1 MVILEKILIGS
12 KFPDKIINMNIE
24 DDKKPLFKWFWS
36 LYVREHFALLFTAL
50 IFMSIEGSMLGLLSY
65 SIKFLFDN
73 VLVSKDTSSILIVA
87 VVIFSIFSIRAIAG
101 FVHRLLTV
109 NVCQKIIK
117 VIQDRM
123 VAHLLNMDVGFHQ
136 KNSPGILMDRVRA
149 DSKALSESVGEAF
162 MTVGRDG
169 FSLISLLAVVFFIDW
184 KWSLIAFLG
193 IPFLVLPILLLQ
205 GLVRSRAG
213 ENRDYESK
221 ANVRLDEIFH
231 GITDIKLNRAEGR
244 ERNKFFDILQLTHKV
259 RLRLEAGMAGIPA
272 MIDVIAAI
280 GFLAVMIFGAID
292 ITSGSKTIGEFMSF
306 FTAMALIFEPLRRL
320 SNVSGNIQVAM
331 ASLERVFKIF
341 EEKSSIVF
349 STLSSVEKKFDKI
362 GIEFD
367 SVHFS
372 YEDKKVLENIT
383 FGIEEGTSNAIVGY
397 SGSGKTT
404 LFNLITRLI
413 DPSSGL
419 IKLNGVNIKDF
430 CLNDLRSLISVVRQ
444 DGMVFDETILENI
457 RFGKPT
463 ASDGEI
469 REAAKMAYVD
479 EFTNDLKYGLNTVVG
494 PRGSTLSGGQ
504 RQRISIARAFLRA
517 SPLLLL
523 DEPTSAL
530 DSKSEELIQKSLSN
544 LAKHSTT
551 ITIAHR
557 LSTIVDSDKVLVLDN
572 GKIVGQG
579 KHSKLLLENSLY
591 SNLFKSQVE
600 KKNDD

>member
-1 MVILEKILIGS
+1 
-12 KFPDKIINMNIE
+12 MNIQ
-24 DDKKPLFKWFWS
+24 DDKKPLFKWFWNS
-36 LYVREHFALLFTAL
+36 YVRAHVGVLFIAL
-50 IFMSIEGSMLGLLSY
+50 IFMSIEGSMLGVLSY

-73 VLVSKDTSSILIVA
+73 VLVSNDTSSILFVA
-87 VVIFSIFSIRAIAG
+87 VLIFSIFSMRAIAG
-101 FVHRLLTV
+101 FIHRLMTV

-117 VIQDRM
+117 ILQDRM
-123 VAHLLNMDVGFHQ
+123 VGHLLNMDVGFHQ
-136 KNSPGILMDRVRA
+136 KNSPGGLMDRVRA
-149 DSKALSESVGEAF
+149 DSKALSESVSEAF

-169 FSLISLLAVVFFIDW
+169 FSLISLIAVVFFIDW

-193 IPFLVLPILLLQ
+193 IPFLVMPILLLQ

-213 ENRDYESK
+213 ENRDFESK

-231 GITDIKLNRAEGR
+231 GITDIKLNEAEKS
-244 ERNKFFDILQLTHKV
+244 ERKKFFDILQVTHKV

-272 MIDVIAAI
+272 MIDIIAAI

-341 EEKSSIVF
+341 EEKPSIVF
-349 STLSSVEKKFDKI
+349 SNLSRNENEFDKV
-362 GIEFD
+362 GLEFE
-367 SVHFS
+367 SVYFS
-372 YEDKKVLENIT
+372 YGDKKIVENIN
-383 FGIEEGTSNAIVGY
+383 FEIEEGTSNAIVGY

-413 DPSSGL
+413 DPITGH
-419 IKLNGVNIKDF
+419 IRLNGVDLTDISLKE
-430 CLNDLRSLISVVRQ
+430 LRSLISVVRQ
-444 DGMVFDETILENI
+444 DGMMFDETILENI
-457 RFGKPT
+457 RFGKPM
-463 ASDGEI
+463 ASDLEI
-469 REAAKMAYVD
+469 RKAAKMAYVD
-479 EFTNDLKYGLNTVVG
+479 EFSYELKDGLNTVVG

-504 RQRISIARAFLRA
+504 RQRISIARAFLRN

-530 DSKSEELIQKSLSN
+530 DSQSEKLIQKSLSE
-544 LAKHSTT
+544 LSKKSTT

-579 KHSKLLLENSLY
+579 KHDRLVKESELY

-600 KKNDD
+600 KKNDE

>member
-1 MVILEKILIGS
+1 
-12 KFPDKIINMNIE
+12 MNIKDE
-24 DDKKPLFKWFWS
+24 KKPLLKWFWNS
-36 LYVREHFALLFTAL
+36 YVREHFAFLFIAL

-73 VLVSKDTSSILIVA
+73 ILVSKDTSSILFVA
-87 VVIFSIFSIRAIAG
+87 ILIFSIFSIRAIAG
-101 FVHRLLTV
+101 FIHRLITV

-117 VIQDRM
+117 ALQNRM
-123 VAHLLNMDVGFHQ
+123 VEHLINMDVGFHQ
-136 KNSPGILMDRVRA
+136 KNSPGTLMDRVRA

-169 FSLISLLAVVFFIDW
+169 FSLISLVAVVFFIDW

-213 ENRDYESK
+213 ENRDFESK

-231 GITDIKLNRAEGR
+231 GITDIKLNRAEKS
-244 ERNKFFDILQLTHKV
+244 ERSKFFDILQVTHKV

-272 MIDVIAAI
+272 MIDIIAAI

-331 ASLERVFKIF
+331 ASLERVFKVF
-341 EEKSSIVF
+341 KENSSIVF
-349 STLSSVEKKFDKI
+349 PSLSSIENNSDKVGVQFEK
-362 GIEFD
+362 
-367 SVHFS
+367 VYFS
-372 YEDKKVLENIT
+372 YGDKKVLENIT
-383 FGIEEGTSNAIVGY
+383 FKIEEGTANAIVGY

-404 LFNLITRLI
+404 MFNLITRLI
-413 DPSSGL
+413 DPNRGS
-419 IKLNGVNIKDF
+419 IRINGVNLRDF
-430 CLNDLRSLISVVRQ
+430 CLNDLRSLVSVVRQ
-444 DGMVFDETILENI
+444 DGMMFDETILENI
-457 RFGKPT
+457 RFGKPS
-463 ASDGEI
+463 ASDVEI
-469 REAAKMAYVD
+469 RKAAKMAYVD
-479 EFTNDLKYGLNTVVG
+479 EFSNELKDGLNTVVG

-504 RQRISIARAFLRA
+504 RQRISIARAFLRN

-530 DSKSEELIQKSLSN
+530 DSKSEKLIQKSLSN

-557 LSTIVDSDKVLVLDN
+557 LSTIVDSDTVLVLDS

-579 KHSKLLLENSLY
+579 KHDKLLREHTLY

>member
-1 MVILEKILIGS
+1 MVILEKIHIGS

-36 LYVREHFALLFTAL
+36 LYVREHFGLLFTAL

-280 GFLAVMIFGAID
+280 GFLAVMVFGAID

-349 STLSSVEKKFDKI
+349 PTLSSVEKKFDKI

-419 IKLNGVNIKDF
+419 IKLNGINIKDF

-463 ASDGEI
+463 ATDIEI

-479 EFTNDLKYGLNTVVG
+479 EFTNELKDGLHTVVG

-579 KHSKLLLENSLY
+579 KHSELLLENSLY

>member
-1 MVILEKILIGS
+1 MILEKILIGS

-36 LYVREHFALLFTAL
+36 LYVREHFGLLFTAL

-73 VLVSKDTSSILIVA
+73 VLVSKDTSSILFVA

-169 FSLISLLAVVFFIDW
+169 FSLISLLAVVIFIDW

-205 GLVRSRAG
+205 GLVRSKAG
-213 ENRDYESK
+213 ENRDFESK

-280 GFLAVMIFGAID
+280 GFLAVMVFGAID

-349 STLSSVEKKFDKI
+349 PTLSRVEKKFDKV

-367 SVHFS
+367 SVYFS

-413 DPSSGL
+413 DPSRGL
-419 IKLNGVNIKDF
+419 IKLNGINIKDF

-463 ASDGEI
+463 ATDGEI

-479 EFTNDLKYGLNTVVG
+479 EFTNELKDGLNTVVG

>member
-1 MVILEKILIGS
+1 
-12 KFPDKIINMNIE
+12 MNIQ
-24 DDKKPLFKWFWS
+24 DDKKPLFKWFWNS
-36 LYVREHFALLFTAL
+36 YVRAHVGVLFIAL
-50 IFMSIEGSMLGLLSY
+50 IFMSIEGSMLGVLSY

-73 VLVSKDTSSILIVA
+73 VLVSNDTSSMLFVAIL
-87 VVIFSIFSIRAIAG
+87 IFSIFSMRAIAG
-101 FVHRLLTV
+101 FIHRLMTV

-117 VIQDRM
+117 ILQDRM
-123 VAHLLNMDVGFHQ
+123 VEHLLNMDVGFHQ
-136 KNSPGILMDRVRA
+136 KNSPGGLMDRVRA
-149 DSKALSESVGEAF
+149 DSKALSESVSEAF

-169 FSLISLLAVVFFIDW
+169 FSLISLIAVVFFIDW

-193 IPFLVLPILLLQ
+193 IPFLVMPILLLQ

-213 ENRDYESK
+213 ENRDFESK

-231 GITDIKLNRAEGR
+231 GITDIKLNEAEKS
-244 ERNKFFDILQLTHKV
+244 ERNKFFNILEFTHKV

-272 MIDVIAAI
+272 MIDIIAAI

-341 EEKSSIVF
+341 EEKPLIVF
-349 STLSSVEKKFDKI
+349 PNLSRKENEFDKI
-362 GIEFD
+362 GLEFE
-367 SVHFS
+367 SVYFS
-372 YEDKKVLENIT
+372 YGDKKIVENIN
-383 FGIEEGTSNAIVGY
+383 FAIEEGTSNAIVGY

-413 DPSSGL
+413 DPITGH
-419 IKLNGVNIKDF
+419 IRINGV
-430 CLNDLRSLISVVRQ
+430 DLTDISLKELRALISVVRQ
-444 DGMVFDETILENI
+444 DGMMFDETILENI
-457 RFGKPT
+457 RFGKPM
-463 ASDGEI
+463 ASDVEI
-469 REAAKMAYVD
+469 RKAAKMAYVD
-479 EFTNDLKYGLNTVVG
+479 EFSNELKDGLNTVVG

-504 RQRISIARAFLRA
+504 RQRISIARAFLRN

-530 DSKSEELIQKSLSN
+530 DSQSEKLIQKSLSE
-544 LAKHSTT
+544 LSKKSTT

-557 LSTIVDSDKVLVLDN
+557 LSTIVDSDKVLVLDH

-579 KHSKLLLENSLY
+579 KHDSLLKESELY
-591 SNLFKSQVE
+591 FNLFKSQVE
-600 KKNDD
+600 KKNDE

>member
-1 MVILEKILIGS
+1 MILEKILIGS
-12 KFPDKIINMNIE
+12 KFPDKIISMNIE

-36 LYVREHFALLFTAL
+36 LYVREHFGLLFTAL

-280 GFLAVMIFGAID
+280 GFLAVMVFGAID

-349 STLSSVEKKFDKI
+349 PTLSSVEKKFDKI

-383 FGIEEGTSNAIVGY
+383 FEIEEGTSNAIVGY

-419 IKLNGVNIKDF
+419 IKLNGINIKDF

-479 EFTNDLKYGLNTVVG
+479 EFTNELKDGLNTVVG

-504 RQRISIARAFLRA
+504 RQRISIARAFLRK

>member
-1 MVILEKILIGS
+1 MILEKILIGS

-36 LYVREHFALLFTAL
+36 LYVREHFGPLFVAL

-65 SIKFLFDN
+65 SIKFLFDD
-73 VLVSKDTSSILIVA
+73 VLVSKDTSSILFVA
-87 VVIFSIFSIRAIAG
+87 VVIFSIFSIRALAG

-123 VAHLLNMDVGFHQ
+123 VAHLLDMDAGFHQ

-221 ANVRLDEIFH
+221 ANLRLDEIFH
-231 GITDIKLNRAEGR
+231 GITDIKLNRAEGH

-280 GFLAVMIFGAID
+280 GFLAVMVFGAID

-320 SNVSGNIQVAM
+320 SNVSGNIQVGM
-331 ASLERVFKIF
+331 ASLDRVFKIF

-349 STLSSVEKKFDKI
+349 PTLSSVEKKFDKI
-362 GIEFD
+362 GIDFD
-367 SVHFS
+367 RVYFS
-372 YEDKKVLENIT
+372 YKHKKVLENIT
-383 FGIEEGTSNAIVGY
+383 FEIEEGTSNAIVGF

-413 DPSSGL
+413 DPNSGL
-419 IKLNGVNIKDF
+419 IKLNGINIKD
-430 CLNDLRSLISVVRQ
+430 LSLKDLRSLISVVRQ
-444 DGMVFDETILENI
+444 DSMVFDDTILENI
-457 RFGKPT
+457 RFGKPA
-463 ASDGEI
+463 ASNVEI
-469 REAAKMAYVD
+469 TEAAKMAYVD
-479 EFTNDLKYGLNTVVG
+479 EFTDELKDGLNTVVG

-530 DSKSEELIQKSLSN
+530 DSKSEELIQKSLGN
-544 LAKHSTT
+544 LAKYSTT

-579 KHSKLLLENSLY
+579 KHSKLLLENSFY

>member
-1 MVILEKILIGS
+1 VILEKILIGS

-280 GFLAVMIFGAID
+280 GFLAVMVFGAID

-349 STLSSVEKKFDKI
+349 PTLSSVEKKFDKI

-419 IKLNGVNIKDF
+419 IKLNGINIKDF

-579 KHSKLLLENSLY
+579 KHSELLLENSLY

>member
-1 MVILEKILIGS
+1 
-12 KFPDKIINMNIE
+12 MNIQ
-24 DDKKPLFKWFWS
+24 DDKKPLFKWFWNS
-36 LYVREHFALLFTAL
+36 YVRAHVGVLFIAL
-50 IFMSIEGSMLGLLSY
+50 IFMSIEGSMLGVLSY

-73 VLVSKDTSSILIVA
+73 VLVSNDTSSILFVA
-87 VVIFSIFSIRAIAG
+87 VLIFSIFSMRAIAG
-101 FVHRLLTV
+101 FIHRLMTV

-117 VIQDRM
+117 ILQDRM
-123 VAHLLNMDVGFHQ
+123 VGHLLNMDVGFHQ
-136 KNSPGILMDRVRA
+136 KNSPGGLMDRVRA
-149 DSKALSESVGEAF
+149 DSKALSESVSEAF

-169 FSLISLLAVVFFIDW
+169 FSLISLIAVVFFIDW

-193 IPFLVLPILLLQ
+193 IPFLVMPILLLQ

-213 ENRDYESK
+213 ENRDFESK

-231 GITDIKLNRAEGR
+231 GITDIKLNEAEKS
-244 ERNKFFDILQLTHKV
+244 ERNKFFDILQVTHKV

-272 MIDVIAAI
+272 MIDIIAAI

-341 EEKSSIVF
+341 EEKPSIVF
-349 STLSSVEKKFDKI
+349 SNLSRNEKEFDKV
-362 GIEFD
+362 GLEFE
-367 SVHFS
+367 SVYFS
-372 YEDKKVLENIT
+372 YGDKKIVENIN
-383 FGIEEGTSNAIVGY
+383 FEIEEGTSNAIVGY

-413 DPSSGL
+413 DPITGH
-419 IKLNGVNIKDF
+419 IRINGVDLTDISLKE
-430 CLNDLRSLISVVRQ
+430 LRSLISVVRQ
-444 DGMVFDETILENI
+444 DGMMFDETILENI
-457 RFGKPT
+457 RFGKPM
-463 ASDGEI
+463 ASDLEI
-469 REAAKMAYVD
+469 RKAAKMAYVD
-479 EFTNDLKYGLNTVVG
+479 EFSNELKDGLNTVVG

-504 RQRISIARAFLRA
+504 RQRISIARAFLRN

-530 DSKSEELIQKSLSN
+530 DSQSEKLIQKSLSE
-544 LAKHSTT
+544 LSKKSTT

-579 KHSKLLLENSLY
+579 KHDSLVKESELY

-600 KKNDD
+600 KKNDE

>member
-1 MVILEKILIGS
+1 
-12 KFPDKIINMNIE
+12 MNIQ
-24 DDKKPLFKWFWS
+24 DDKKPLFKWFWNS
-36 LYVREHFALLFTAL
+36 YVRAHVGVLFIAL
-50 IFMSIEGSMLGLLSY
+50 IFMSIEGSMLGVLSY

-73 VLVSKDTSSILIVA
+73 VLVSNDTSSILFVA
-87 VVIFSIFSIRAIAG
+87 VLIFSIFSMRAIAG
-101 FVHRLLTV
+101 FIHRLMTV

-117 VIQDRM
+117 ILQDRM
-123 VAHLLNMDVGFHQ
+123 VEHLLNMDVGFHQ
-136 KNSPGILMDRVRA
+136 KNSPGSLMDRVRA
-149 DSKALSESVGEAF
+149 DSKALSESVSEVF

-169 FSLISLLAVVFFIDW
+169 FSLISLIAVVFFIDW

-193 IPFLVLPILLLQ
+193 IPFLVMPILLLQ

-213 ENRDYESK
+213 ENRDFESK

-231 GITDIKLNRAEGR
+231 GITDIKLNKAEKS
-244 ERNKFFDILQLTHKV
+244 ERNKYFDILQVTHKV

-272 MIDVIAAI
+272 MIDIIAAI

-341 EEKSSIVF
+341 EEKPSIVF
-349 STLSSVEKKFDKI
+349 SNLSRNENEFDKVGLEFESVYFSYAEKKI
-362 GIEFD
+362 
-367 SVHFS
+367 V
-372 YEDKKVLENIT
+372 ENIN
-383 FGIEEGTSNAIVGY
+383 FEIEEGTSNAIVGY

-413 DPSSGL
+413 DPITGH
-419 IKLNGVNIKDF
+419 IRINGVDLTDISLKE
-430 CLNDLRSLISVVRQ
+430 LRSLISVVRQ
-444 DGMVFDETILENI
+444 DGMMFDETILENI
-457 RFGKPT
+457 RFGKPM
-463 ASDGEI
+463 ASDLEI
-469 REAAKMAYVD
+469 RKAAKMAYVD
-479 EFTNDLKYGLNTVVG
+479 EFSNELNDGLNTVVG

-504 RQRISIARAFLRA
+504 RQRISIARAFLRN

-530 DSKSEELIQKSLSN
+530 DSQSEKLIQKSLSE
-544 LAKHSTT
+544 LSKKSTT

-579 KHSKLLLENSLY
+579 KHDSLVKESKLY

-600 KKNDD
+600 KKNDE

>member
-1 MVILEKILIGS
+1 MILEKILIGS
-12 KFPDKIINMNIE
+12 KFPDKNINMNNE

-36 LYVREHFALLFTAL
+36 LYVRQHFAHLFMAL

-73 VLVSKDTSSILIVA
+73 VLVSKDTSSILFVA

-123 VAHLLNMDVGFHQ
+123 VAHLLDMDVEFHQ

-149 DSKALSESVGEAF
+149 DSEALSESVGEAF

-205 GLVRSRAG
+205 RLVRYRAG

-221 ANVRLDEIFH
+221 ANLRLDEMFH
-231 GITDIKLNRAEGR
+231 GITDIKLNRAEGH
-244 ERNKFFDILQLTHKV
+244 ERNKFFDILQLTHKI

-280 GFLAVMIFGAID
+280 GFLVVMVFGAID

-320 SNVSGNIQVAM
+320 SNVSGNIQVGI

-349 STLSSVEKKFDKI
+349 PTLSSVEKKFDKI
-362 GIEFD
+362 GIDFD
-367 SVHFS
+367 SVYFS
-372 YEDKKVLENIT
+372 YKNKKVLENIT
-383 FGIEEGTSNAIVGY
+383 FEIEEGTSNAIVGY

-413 DPSSGL
+413 DPNSGL
-419 IKLNGVNIKDF
+419 IKLNGINIKDL
-430 CLNDLRSLISVVRQ
+430 CLKDLRSLISVVRQ

-463 ASDGEI
+463 ASDVEI

-479 EFTNDLKYGLNTVVG
+479 EFTNELKDGLNTVVG

-504 RQRISIARAFLRA
+504 RQRISIARAFLRG

-530 DSKSEELIQKSLSN
+530 DSKSEKLIQKSLRN

-557 LSTIVDSDKVLVLDN
+557 LSTIVDTDKVLVLDN

>member
-1 MVILEKILIGS
+1 MILEKILIGS
-12 KFPDKIINMNIE
+12 KFPDKIISMNIE

-36 LYVREHFALLFTAL
+36 LYVREHFGLLFTAL

-136 KNSPGILMDRVRA
+136 KNSPGTLMDRVRA

-280 GFLAVMIFGAID
+280 GFLAVMVFGAID

-349 STLSSVEKKFDKI
+349 PTLSSVEKKFDKI

-419 IKLNGVNIKDF
+419 IKLNGINIKDF

-479 EFTNDLKYGLNTVVG
+479 EFTNELKDGLNTVVG

>member
-36 LYVREHFALLFTAL
+36 LYVREHFAPLFTAL

-430 CLNDLRSLISVVRQ
+430 CLNDLRSFISVVRQ

-479 EFTNDLKYGLNTVVG
+479 EFTNDLKDGLNTVVG

-579 KHSKLLLENSLY
+579 KHSELLLENSLY

-600 KKNDD
+600 KKNDE

>member
-1 MVILEKILIGS
+1 
-12 KFPDKIINMNIE
+12 MNIQ
-24 DDKKPLFKWFWS
+24 DDKKPLFKWFWNS
-36 LYVREHFALLFTAL
+36 YVRAHVGVLFIAL
-50 IFMSIEGSMLGLLSY
+50 IFMSIEGSMLGVLSY

-73 VLVSKDTSSILIVA
+73 VLVSNDTSSILFVA
-87 VVIFSIFSIRAIAG
+87 MLIFSIFSMRAIAG
-101 FVHRLLTV
+101 FIHRLMTV

-117 VIQDRM
+117 ILQDRM
-123 VAHLLNMDVGFHQ
+123 VGHLLNMDVGFHQ
-136 KNSPGILMDRVRA
+136 NNSPGGLMDRVRA
-149 DSKALSESVGEAF
+149 DSKALSESVSEVF

-169 FSLISLLAVVFFIDW
+169 FSLISLIAVVFFIDW

-193 IPFLVLPILLLQ
+193 IPFLVMPILLLQ

-213 ENRDYESK
+213 ENRDFESK

-231 GITDIKLNRAEGR
+231 GITDIKLNEAEKS
-244 ERNKFFDILQLTHKV
+244 ERNKFFDILQVTHKV

-272 MIDVIAAI
+272 MIDIIAAI

-341 EEKSSIVF
+341 EEKPSIVF
-349 STLSSVEKKFDKI
+349 SNLSRNEKEFDKV
-362 GIEFD
+362 GLEFE
-367 SVHFS
+367 SVYFS
-372 YEDKKVLENIT
+372 YGDKKIVENIN
-383 FGIEEGTSNAIVGY
+383 FEIEEGTSNAIVGY

-413 DPSSGL
+413 DPITGH
-419 IKLNGVNIKDF
+419 IRINGVDLTDISLKE
-430 CLNDLRSLISVVRQ
+430 LRSLISVVRQ
-444 DGMVFDETILENI
+444 DGMMFDETILENI
-457 RFGKPT
+457 RFGKPM
-463 ASDGEI
+463 ASDLEI
-469 REAAKMAYVD
+469 RKAAKMAYVD
-479 EFTNDLKYGLNTVVG
+479 EFSNDLKDGLNTVVG

-504 RQRISIARAFLRA
+504 RQRISIARAFLRN

-530 DSKSEELIQKSLSN
+530 DSQSEKLIQKSLSE
-544 LAKHSTT
+544 LSKKSTT

-579 KHSKLLLENSLY
+579 KHDSLLKESELY
-591 SNLFKSQVE
+591 TNLFKSQVE
-600 KKNDD
+600 KKNDEQHY

>member
-331 ASLERVFKIF
+331 ASLERVFKVF

-349 STLSSVEKKFDKI
+349 PTFPSVEKKIDKI

-383 FGIEEGTSNAIVGY
+383 FGIEEGTSAAIVGY

-430 CLNDLRSLISVVRQ
+430 CLNDLRSFISVVRQ

-463 ASDGEI
+463 ASDREI

-530 DSKSEELIQKSLSN
+530 DSNSEELIQKSLSN

-579 KHSKLLLENSLY
+579 KHSELLLENSLY

>member
-1 MVILEKILIGS
+1 MILEKILIGS

-36 LYVREHFALLFTAL
+36 LYVREHFGLLFAAL

-73 VLVSKDTSSILIVA
+73 VLVSKDTSSIFFVA

-205 GLVRSRAG
+205 GLIRSRAG

-280 GFLAVMIFGAID
+280 GFLAVMVFGAID

-349 STLSSVEKKFDKI
+349 PTLSSVEKKFDKI

-383 FGIEEGTSNAIVGY
+383 FEIEEGTSNAIVGY

-419 IKLNGVNIKDF
+419 IKLNGINIKDF

-479 EFTNDLKYGLNTVVG
+479 EFTNELKDGLNTVVG

-579 KHSKLLLENSLY
+579 KHSELLLENSLY

>member
-1 MVILEKILIGS
+1 MILEKILIGS
-12 KFPDKIINMNIE
+12 KFPDKIISMNIE

-36 LYVREHFALLFTAL
+36 LYVREHFALLFIAL

-205 GLVRSRAG
+205 VLIRSRAG

-349 STLSSVEKKFDKI
+349 PTLSSVEKKFDKI
-362 GIEFD
+362 GIEFE

-419 IKLNGVNIKDF
+419 IKLNGINIKEL
-430 CLNDLRSLISVVRQ
+430 CLKDLRSLISVVRQ

-463 ASDGEI
+463 ASDVEI

-479 EFTNDLKYGLNTVVG
+479 EFTNELKDGLNTVVG

-504 RQRISIARAFLRA
+504 RQRISIARAFLRK

>member
-280 GFLAVMIFGAID
+280 GFLAVMVFGAID

-430 CLNDLRSLISVVRQ
+430 CLNDLRSFISVVRQ

-579 KHSKLLLENSLY
+579 KHSELLLENSLY
-591 SNLFKSQVE
+591 SKLFKSQVE

>member
-1 MVILEKILIGS
+1 
-12 KFPDKIINMNIE
+12 MNIQ
-24 DDKKPLFKWFWS
+24 DDKKPLFKWFWNS
-36 LYVREHFALLFTAL
+36 YVRAHVGVLFIAL
-50 IFMSIEGSMLGLLSY
+50 IFMSIEGSMLGVLSY

-73 VLVSKDTSSILIVA
+73 VLVSNDTSSILFVA
-87 VVIFSIFSIRAIAG
+87 VLIFSIFSMRAIAG
-101 FVHRLLTV
+101 FIHRLMTV

-117 VIQDRM
+117 ILQDRM
-123 VAHLLNMDVGFHQ
+123 VGHLLNMDVGFHQ
-136 KNSPGILMDRVRA
+136 KNSPGSLMDRVRA
-149 DSKALSESVGEAF
+149 DSKALSESVSEVF

-169 FSLISLLAVVFFIDW
+169 FSLISLIAVVFFIDW

-193 IPFLVLPILLLQ
+193 IPFLVMPILLLQ

-213 ENRDYESK
+213 ENRDFESK

-231 GITDIKLNRAEGR
+231 GITDIKLNKAEKS
-244 ERNKFFDILQLTHKV
+244 ERNKYFDILQVTHKV

-272 MIDVIAAI
+272 MIDIIAAI

-341 EEKSSIVF
+341 EEKPSIVF
-349 STLSSVEKKFDKI
+349 SNLSRNENEFDKVGLEFESVYFSYAEKKI
-362 GIEFD
+362 
-367 SVHFS
+367 V
-372 YEDKKVLENIT
+372 ENIN
-383 FGIEEGTSNAIVGY
+383 FEIEEGTSNAIVGY

-413 DPSSGL
+413 DPITGH
-419 IKLNGVNIKDF
+419 IRINGVDLTDISLKE
-430 CLNDLRSLISVVRQ
+430 LRSLISVVRQ
-444 DGMVFDETILENI
+444 DGMMFDETILENI
-457 RFGKPT
+457 RFGKPM
-463 ASDGEI
+463 ASDLEI
-469 REAAKMAYVD
+469 RKAAKMAYVD
-479 EFTNDLKYGLNTVVG
+479 EFSNELKDGLNTVVG

-504 RQRISIARAFLRA
+504 RQRISIARAFLRN

-530 DSKSEELIQKSLSN
+530 DSQSEKLIQKSLSE
-544 LAKHSTT
+544 LSKKSTT

-579 KHSKLLLENSLY
+579 KHDSLVKESKLY

-600 KKNDD
+600 KKNDK

>member
-1 MVILEKILIGS
+1 MILEKILIGS

-36 LYVREHFALLFTAL
+36 LYVREHFALLFIAL

-205 GLVRSRAG
+205 GLIRSRAG

-280 GFLAVMIFGAID
+280 GFLAVMVFGAID

-349 STLSSVEKKFDKI
+349 PTLSSVEKKFDKI

-419 IKLNGVNIKDF
+419 IKLNGINIKDF

-479 EFTNDLKYGLNTVVG
+479 EFTNELKDGLNTVVG

-579 KHSKLLLENSLY
+579 KHSELLLENSLY

>member
-1 MVILEKILIGS
+1 
-12 KFPDKIINMNIE
+12 MNIKDE
-24 DDKKPLFKWFWS
+24 KKPLLKWFWNS
-36 LYVREHFALLFTAL
+36 YVREHLAFLFIAL

-73 VLVSKDTSSILIVA
+73 ILVSKDTSSILFVA
-87 VVIFSIFSIRAIAG
+87 ILIFSIFSIRAIAG
-101 FVHRLLTV
+101 FIHRLMTV

-117 VIQDRM
+117 ALQDRM
-123 VAHLLNMDVGFHQ
+123 VEHLINMDVGFHQ

-280 GFLAVMIFGAID
+280 GFLAVMVFGAID

-430 CLNDLRSLISVVRQ
+430 CLNDLRSFISVVRQ

-530 DSKSEELIQKSLSN
+530 DSNSEELIQKSLSN

-579 KHSKLLLENSLY
+579 KHSELLLENSLY

>member
-1 MVILEKILIGS
+1 MILEKILIGS
-12 KFPDKIINMNIE
+12 KFPDKINNMNIE

-36 LYVREHFALLFTAL
+36 LYVREHFALLFIAL
-50 IFMSIEGSMLGLLSY
+50 IFMSVEGSMLGLLSY

-73 VLVSKDTSSILIVA
+73 VLVSKDTSSILFVA

-123 VAHLLNMDVGFHQ
+123 VAHLLNMDVEFHQ

-231 GITDIKLNRAEGR
+231 GITDIKLNRAEGH

-280 GFLAVMIFGAID
+280 GFLAVMVFGAID

-349 STLSSVEKKFDKI
+349 PTLSSVEKKFDKI

-383 FGIEEGTSNAIVGY
+383 FEIEEGTSNAIVGY

-413 DPSSGL
+413 DPNSGL
-419 IKLNGVNIKDF
+419 IKLNGINIKDL
-430 CLNDLRSLISVVRQ
+430 CSKDLRSLISVVRQ

-463 ASDGEI
+463 ASDVEI

-479 EFTNDLKYGLNTVVG
+479 EFTNELKDGLNTVVG

>member
-1 MVILEKILIGS
+1 MILEKILIGS
-12 KFPDKIINMNIE
+12 KFPDKIISMNIE

-36 LYVREHFALLFTAL
+36 LYVREHFGLLFTAL

-136 KNSPGILMDRVRA
+136 KNSPGTLMDRVRA

-205 GLVRSRAG
+205 GLVRSKAG

-280 GFLAVMIFGAID
+280 GFLAVMVFGAID

-331 ASLERVFKIF
+331 ASLDRVFKIF

-349 STLSSVEKKFDKI
+349 PTLSSVERKFYKI

-383 FGIEEGTSNAIVGY
+383 FVIEQGTSNAIVGY

-419 IKLNGVNIKDF
+419 IKLNGINIKDF

-463 ASDGEI
+463 ATDGEI

-479 EFTNDLKYGLNTVVG
+479 EFTNELKDGLNTVVG

-579 KHSKLLLENSLY
+579 KHSNLLLENSLY

>member
-1 MVILEKILIGS
+1 MILEKILIGS
-12 KFPDKIINMNIE
+12 KFPDKIISMNIE

-36 LYVREHFALLFTAL
+36 LYVREHFGLLFTAL

-136 KNSPGILMDRVRA
+136 KNSPGTLMDRVRA

-193 IPFLVLPILLLQ
+193 LPFLVLPILLLQ
-205 GLVRSRAG
+205 GLIRSRAG

-280 GFLAVMIFGAID
+280 GFLAVMVFGAID

-349 STLSSVEKKFDKI
+349 PTLSSVEKKLDKI

-367 SVHFS
+367 GVHFS
-372 YEDKKVLENIT
+372 YEDKKVLENVT
-383 FGIEEGTSNAIVGY
+383 FAIEEGTSNAIVGY

-419 IKLNGVNIKDF
+419 IKLNGINIKDF

-463 ASDGEI
+463 ATDGEI

-479 EFTNDLKYGLNTVVG
+479 EFTNELKDGLNTVVG

>member
-1 MVILEKILIGS
+1 
-12 KFPDKIINMNIE
+12 MNID
-24 DDKKPLFKWFWS
+24 DDKKPLLKWFWNS
-36 LYVREHFALLFTAL
+36 YVRAHVGVLFIAL
-50 IFMSIEGSMLGLLSY
+50 IFMSIEGSMLGVLSY

-73 VLVSKDTSSILIVA
+73 VLVSNDTSSILFVA
-87 VVIFSIFSIRAIAG
+87 VLIFSIFSMRAIAG
-101 FVHRLLTV
+101 FIHRLMTV

-117 VIQDRM
+117 ILQDRM
-123 VAHLLNMDVGFHQ
+123 VGHLLNMDVGFHQ
-136 KNSPGILMDRVRA
+136 KNSPGSLMDRVRA
-149 DSKALSESVGEAF
+149 DSKALSESVSEVF

-169 FSLISLLAVVFFIDW
+169 FSLISLIAVVFFIDW

-193 IPFLVLPILLLQ
+193 IPFLVMPILLLQ

-213 ENRDYESK
+213 ENRDFESK

-231 GITDIKLNRAEGR
+231 GITDIKLNKAEKS
-244 ERNKFFDILQLTHKV
+244 ERNKFFDILQVTHKV

-272 MIDVIAAI
+272 MIDIIAAI

-341 EEKSSIVF
+341 EEKPSIVF
-349 STLSSVEKKFDKI
+349 SNLSRNENEFDKVGLEFESVYFSYAEKKI
-362 GIEFD
+362 
-367 SVHFS
+367 V
-372 YEDKKVLENIT
+372 ENIN
-383 FGIEEGTSNAIVGY
+383 FEIEEGTSNAIVGY

-413 DPSSGL
+413 DPITGH
-419 IKLNGVNIKDF
+419 IRINGVDLTDISLKE
-430 CLNDLRSLISVVRQ
+430 LRSLISVVRQ
-444 DGMVFDETILENI
+444 DGMMFDETILENI
-457 RFGKPT
+457 RFGKPM
-463 ASDGEI
+463 ASDLEI
-469 REAAKMAYVD
+469 RKAAKMAYVD
-479 EFTNDLKYGLNTVVG
+479 EFSNELKDGLNTVVG

-504 RQRISIARAFLRA
+504 RQRISIARAFLRN

-530 DSKSEELIQKSLSN
+530 DSQSEKLIQKSLSE
-544 LAKHSTT
+544 LSKKSTT

-579 KHSKLLLENSLY
+579 KHDSLVKESKLY

-600 KKNDD
+600 KKNDE

>member
-1 MVILEKILIGS
+1 
-12 KFPDKIINMNIE
+12 MNIKDE
-24 DDKKPLFKWFWS
+24 KKPLLKWFWNS
-36 LYVREHFALLFTAL
+36 YVREHFAFLFIAL

-73 VLVSKDTSSILIVA
+73 ILVSKDTSSILFVA
-87 VVIFSIFSIRAIAG
+87 ILIFSIFSIRAIAG
-101 FVHRLLTV
+101 FIHRLITV

-117 VIQDRM
+117 ALQNRM
-123 VAHLLNMDVGFHQ
+123 VEHLINMDVGFHQ
-136 KNSPGILMDRVRA
+136 KNSPGTLMDRVRA

-169 FSLISLLAVVFFIDW
+169 FSLISLVAVVFFIDW

-213 ENRDYESK
+213 ENRDFESK

-231 GITDIKLNRAEGR
+231 GITDIKLNRAEKS
-244 ERNKFFDILQLTHKV
+244 ERSKFFDILQVTHKV

-272 MIDVIAAI
+272 MIDIIAAI

-331 ASLERVFKIF
+331 ASLERVFKVF
-341 EEKSSIVF
+341 KENSSIVF
-349 STLSSVEKKFDKI
+349 PSLSSIENNSDKVGVQFEK
-362 GIEFD
+362 
-367 SVHFS
+367 VYFS
-372 YEDKKVLENIT
+372 YGDKKVLENIT
-383 FGIEEGTSNAIVGY
+383 FKIEEGTANAIVGY

-413 DPSSGL
+413 DPNRGS
-419 IKLNGVNIKDF
+419 IRINGVNLRDF
-430 CLNDLRSLISVVRQ
+430 CLNDLRSLVSVVRQ
-444 DGMVFDETILENI
+444 DGMMFDETIFENI
-457 RFGKPT
+457 RFGKPS
-463 ASDGEI
+463 ASDVEI
-469 REAAKMAYVD
+469 RKAAKMAYVD
-479 EFTNDLKYGLNTVVG
+479 EFSNELKDGLNTVVG

-504 RQRISIARAFLRA
+504 RQRISIARAFLRN

-530 DSKSEELIQKSLSN
+530 DSKSEKLIQKSLSN

-557 LSTIVDSDKVLVLDN
+557 LSTIVDSDTVLVLDS

-579 KHSKLLLENSLY
+579 KHDKLLREHALY

>member
-1 MVILEKILIGS
+1 
-12 KFPDKIINMNIE
+12 MNIE

-36 LYVREHFALLFTAL
+36 LYVREHFGLLFTAL

-136 KNSPGILMDRVRA
+136 KNSPGTLMDRVRA

-280 GFLAVMIFGAID
+280 GFLAVMVFGAID

-349 STLSSVEKKFDKI
+349 PTLSSVEKKFDKI

-419 IKLNGVNIKDF
+419 IKLNGINIKDF

-479 EFTNDLKYGLNTVVG
+479 EFTNELKDGLNTVVG

>member
-1 MVILEKILIGS
+1 MILEKILIGS

-36 LYVREHFALLFTAL
+36 LYVREHFAPLFVAL

-65 SIKFLFDN
+65 SIKFLFDD
-73 VLVSKDTSSILIVA
+73 VLVSKDTSSILFVA

-123 VAHLLNMDVGFHQ
+123 VAHLLDMDVGFHQ

-205 GLVRSRAG
+205 RLVRSRAG

-221 ANVRLDEIFH
+221 ANLRLDEIFH
-231 GITDIKLNRAEGR
+231 GITDIKLNRAEGH

-280 GFLAVMIFGAID
+280 GFLAVMVFGAID

-320 SNVSGNIQVAM
+320 SNVSGNIQVGM

-349 STLSSVEKKFDKI
+349 PTLFSVEKKFDKV

-367 SVHFS
+367 SVYFS
-372 YEDKKVLENIT
+372 YKDKKVLENIT
-383 FGIEEGTSNAIVGY
+383 FEIEEGTSNAIVGY

-413 DPSSGL
+413 DPNSGL
-419 IKLNGVNIKDF
+419 IKLNGINIKDL
-430 CLNDLRSLISVVRQ
+430 CLKDLRSLISVVRQ
-444 DGMVFDETILENI
+444 DSMVFDETILENI
-457 RFGKPT
+457 RFGKPA
-463 ASDGEI
+463 ASDVEI
-469 REAAKMAYVD
+469 TEAAKMAYVD
-479 EFTNDLKYGLNTVVG
+479 EFTDELKNGLNTVVG

-504 RQRISIARAFLRA
+504 RQRISMARAFLRA

-530 DSKSEELIQKSLSN
+530 DSKSEELIQKSLGN
-544 LAKHSTT
+544 LSKYSTT

>member
-349 STLSSVEKKFDKI
+349 PTLSSVEKKFDKI

-419 IKLNGVNIKDF
+419 IKLNGINIKDF

-469 REAAKMAYVD
+469 REAAKMAYVE
-479 EFTNDLKYGLNTVVG
+479 EFTNDLKDGLNTVVG

-579 KHSKLLLENSLY
+579 KHSELLLENSLY

>member
-1 MVILEKILIGS
+1 MILEKILIGS
-12 KFPDKIINMNIE
+12 KFPDKIISMNIE

-36 LYVREHFALLFTAL
+36 LYVREHFGLLFTAL

-280 GFLAVMIFGAID
+280 GFLAVMVFGAID

-349 STLSSVEKKFDKI
+349 PTLSSVEKKFDKI

-383 FGIEEGTSNAIVGY
+383 FEIEEGTSNAIVGY

-419 IKLNGVNIKDF
+419 IKLNGINIKDF

-463 ASDGEI
+463 ATDGEI

-479 EFTNDLKYGLNTVVG
+479 EFTNELKDGLNTVVG

-504 RQRISIARAFLRA
+504 RQRISIARAFLRK

>member
-12 KFPDKIINMNIE
+12 KFPDKIISMNIE

-430 CLNDLRSLISVVRQ
+430 CLNDLRSFISVVRQ

-463 ASDGEI
+463 ASDREI

-530 DSKSEELIQKSLSN
+530 DSNSEELIQKSLSN

-579 KHSKLLLENSLY
+579 KHSKLLQENSLY

>member
-1 MVILEKILIGS
+1 MGILEKIRIGS

-36 LYVREHFALLFTAL
+36 LYVRQHFALLFTAL

-123 VAHLLNMDVGFHQ
+123 VAHLLNMDVVFHQ

-231 GITDIKLNRAEGR
+231 GITDIKLNRAEER

-280 GFLAVMIFGAID
+280 GFLAVMVFGAID

-349 STLSSVEKKFDKI
+349 STLSSVEKKFNKI
-362 GIEFD
+362 GVEFD

-372 YEDKKVLENIT
+372 YEDRKVLENIT

-419 IKLNGVNIKDF
+419 IKLNGIDIKDF

-479 EFTNDLKYGLNTVVG
+479 EFTNDLKDGLNTVVG
-494 PRGSTLSGGQ
+494 PRGSALSGGQ

-544 LAKHSTT
+544 LSKHSTT

-572 GKIVGQG
+572 GQIAGQG
-579 KHSKLLLENSLY
+579 KHCKLLLENSLY
-591 SNLFKSQVE
+591 SNLFKTQVE

>member
-1 MVILEKILIGS
+1 
-12 KFPDKIINMNIE
+12 MNIKDE
-24 DDKKPLFKWFWS
+24 KKPLLKWFWNS
-36 LYVREHFALLFTAL
+36 YVREHFAFLFIAL

-73 VLVSKDTSSILIVA
+73 ILVSKDTSSILFVA
-87 VVIFSIFSIRAIAG
+87 ILIFSIFSIRAIAG
-101 FVHRLLTV
+101 FIHRLMTV

-117 VIQDRM
+117 ALQNRM
-123 VAHLLNMDVGFHQ
+123 VEHLINMDVGFHQ
-136 KNSPGILMDRVRA
+136 KNSPGTLMDRVRA

-169 FSLISLLAVVFFIDW
+169 FSLISLVAVVFFIDW

-213 ENRDYESK
+213 ENRDFESK

-231 GITDIKLNRAEGR
+231 GITDIKLNRAEKS
-244 ERNKFFDILQLTHKV
+244 ERSKFFDILQVTHKV

-272 MIDVIAAI
+272 MIDIIAAI

-331 ASLERVFKIF
+331 ASLERVFKVF
-341 EEKSSIVF
+341 KENSSIVF
-349 STLSSVEKKFDKI
+349 PSLSSIENNSDKVGVQFEK
-362 GIEFD
+362 
-367 SVHFS
+367 VYFS
-372 YEDKKVLENIT
+372 YGDKKVLENIT
-383 FGIEEGTSNAIVGY
+383 FKIEEGTANAIVGY

-413 DPSSGL
+413 DPNRGS
-419 IKLNGVNIKDF
+419 IRINGVNLRDF
-430 CLNDLRSLISVVRQ
+430 CLNDLRSLVSVVRQ
-444 DGMVFDETILENI
+444 DGMMFDETIFENI
-457 RFGKPT
+457 RFGKPS
-463 ASDGEI
+463 ASDVEI
-469 REAAKMAYVD
+469 RKAAKMAYVD
-479 EFTNDLKYGLNTVVG
+479 EFSNELKDGLNTVVG

-504 RQRISIARAFLRA
+504 RQRISIARAFLRN

-530 DSKSEELIQKSLSN
+530 DSKSEKLIQKSLSN

-557 LSTIVDSDKVLVLDN
+557 LSTIVDSDTVLVLDS

-579 KHSKLLLENSLY
+579 KHDKLLRENALY

-600 KKNDD
+600 RKNDD

>member
-1 MVILEKILIGS
+1 
-12 KFPDKIINMNIE
+12 MNIK
-24 DDKKPLFKWFWS
+24 DDKKPLLKWFWS
-36 LYVREHFALLFTAL
+36 LYVRKHFGLLFTAL

-87 VVIFSIFSIRAIAG
+87 VIIFSIFSIRAIAG

-169 FSLISLLAVVFFIDW
+169 FSLISLLAVVLFIDW

-280 GFLAVMIFGAID
+280 GFLAVMVFGAID

-419 IKLNGVNIKDF
+419 IKLNGINIKDF

-479 EFTNDLKYGLNTVVG
+479 EFTNELKDGLNTVVG

-504 RQRISIARAFLRA
+504 RQRISIARAFLRN

-530 DSKSEELIQKSLSN
+530 DSKSEELIQKSLSI

-572 GKIVGQG
+572 GKVVGQG

>member
-1 MVILEKILIGS
+1 
-12 KFPDKIINMNIE
+12 MNIQ
-24 DDKKPLFKWFWS
+24 DDKKPLFKWFWNS
-36 LYVREHFALLFTAL
+36 YVRAHVGVLFIAL
-50 IFMSIEGSMLGLLSY
+50 IFMSIEGSMLGVLSY

-73 VLVSKDTSSILIVA
+73 VLVSNDTSSILFVA
-87 VVIFSIFSIRAIAG
+87 VLIFSIFSMRAIAG
-101 FVHRLLTV
+101 FIHRLMTV

-117 VIQDRM
+117 ILQDRM
-123 VAHLLNMDVGFHQ
+123 VGHLLNMDVGFHQ
-136 KNSPGILMDRVRA
+136 KNSPGGLMDRVRA
-149 DSKALSESVGEAF
+149 DSKALSESVSEAF

-169 FSLISLLAVVFFIDW
+169 FSLISLIAVVFFIDW

-193 IPFLVLPILLLQ
+193 IPFLVMPILLLQ

-213 ENRDYESK
+213 ENRDFESK

-231 GITDIKLNRAEGR
+231 GITDIKLNEAEKS
-244 ERNKFFDILQLTHKV
+244 ERNKFFDILQVTHKV

-272 MIDVIAAI
+272 MIDIIAAI

-341 EEKSSIVF
+341 EEKPSIIFSNSSKN
-349 STLSSVEKKFDKI
+349 ENEFDKV
-362 GIEFD
+362 GLEFE
-367 SVHFS
+367 SVYFS
-372 YEDKKVLENIT
+372 YGDKKIVENIN
-383 FGIEEGTSNAIVGY
+383 FEIEEGTSNAIVGY

-413 DPSSGL
+413 DPNSGQVR
-419 IKLNGVNIKDF
+419 INGVDLTDISLKE
-430 CLNDLRSLISVVRQ
+430 LRSLISVVRQ
-444 DGMVFDETILENI
+444 DGMMFDETILENI
-457 RFGKPT
+457 RFGKPM
-463 ASDGEI
+463 ASDLEI
-469 REAAKMAYVD
+469 RKAAKMAYVD
-479 EFTNDLKYGLNTVVG
+479 EFSYELKDGLNTVVG

-504 RQRISIARAFLRA
+504 RQRISIARAFLRN

-530 DSKSEELIQKSLSN
+530 DSQSEKLIQKSLSE
-544 LAKHSTT
+544 LSKKSTT

-579 KHSKLLLENSLY
+579 KHDSLVKESELY

-600 KKNDD
+600 KKNDE

>member
-1 MVILEKILIGS
+1 MILEKILIGS
-12 KFPDKIINMNIE
+12 KFPDKIISMNIE

-36 LYVREHFALLFTAL
+36 LYVRKHFGLLFTAL
-50 IFMSIEGSMLGLLSY
+50 IFMSVEGSMLGLLSY

-280 GFLAVMIFGAID
+280 GFLAVMVFGAID

-349 STLSSVEKKFDKI
+349 PTLSSVEKKFDKI

-419 IKLNGVNIKDF
+419 IKLNGINIKDF

-479 EFTNDLKYGLNTVVG
+479 EFTNELKDGLNTVVG

-504 RQRISIARAFLRA
+504 RQRISIARAFLRK